1 MSKVV
6 YIILLVLGV
15 AGGYFLYHHYH
26 QNEYVASTEAHRNQ
40 KDIWLANDEASPFV
54 KTNTPFKRLRY
65 YPVDPAYRIRARFEP
80 PAGADSLTLTTSTGE
95 PQTYLIAGSAHFRL
109 QGQNCSL
116 LVLYVGPGENL
127 FVPFMDATSGK
138 TTYGAG
144 RYLEAP
150 RPDSDEI
157 ILDFNLAYN
166 PYCAYVDAYTC
177 PFPPRQNILPV
188 AIEAGEKNYH

>member
-1 MSKVV
+1 MKQVV
-6 YIILLVLGV
+6 FVLLLVLM
-15 AGGYFLYHHYH
+15 AGGGYYLYRSYH
-26 QNEYVASTEAHRNQ
+26 QNDYAATIVAHRNQ

-54 KTNTPFKRLRY
+54 ITNTPFQRLRY
-65 YPVDPAYRIRARFEP
+65 YPVDPAYRIRAHFEP
-80 PAGADSLTLTTSTGE
+80 PAGTDSLTLTTSTGE
-95 PQTYLIAGSAHFRL
+95 AQTYLIFGSARFRL
-109 QGQNCSL
+109 QGQDCSL
-116 LVLYVGPGENL
+116 LVFYVGPGENL
-127 FVPFMDATSGK
+127 FIPFMDATSGK

-150 RPDSDEI
+150 MPEGDEI